1 MNKKICFFCVGTGG
15 HVLPVKNL
23 VQGLI
28 NKGISKEK
36 IIVITDKR
44 GSVYLKDL
52 SVEVKVFEFYA
63 SKNGILGY
71 LLNLRRIFVSILQIY
86 SYLKNKKI
94 SIYFS
99 TGSYISPIAGV
110 VSKLNKCK
118 FFIQEQNVYAG
129 LGNKLASI
137 FAFKIFTSFE
147 LTLNINDKKC
157 FYSGP
162 IINTKLIPRKIE
174 DLEHNSIGFYGGSQG
189 SEQINNFVEKFL
201 QDDMSLNHKIIH
213 ITGEKHFKNIETNR
227 NYKNYGFLVDIDK
240 FYKEVSIIVGR
251 AGGGSL
257 EPAFLGIPQILIP
270 YKFGT
275 TSSHQSLNADFIEKN
290 GFGYIVNTYEE
301 LINTI
306 KLIILNL
313 KNKKELPALNSG
325 NNLIIEELFNELY

>member
-23 VQGLI
+23 VLGLL
-28 NKGISKEK
+28 NKGISNEK

-52 SVEVKVFEFYA
+52 SVEVTVFEFYA
-63 SKNGILGY
+63 SKNGIQGY

-86 SYLKNKKI
+86 NYLKNKNI
-94 SIYFS
+94 SIFFS
-99 TGSYISPIAGV
+99 SGSYISPIAGI

-147 LTLNINDKKC
+147 ITLNINDKKC

-162 IINTKLIPRKIE
+162 IVNTKLLPRKVE
-174 DLEHNSIGFYGGSQG
+174 DLELNSVGFYGGSQG
-189 SEQINNFVEKFL
+189 SEQINKFVEDFL
-201 QDDMSLNHKIIH
+201 QDESSLNYKIIH
-213 ITGEKHFKNIETNR
+213 ITGEKHFKNVETNR
-227 NYKNYGFLVDIDK
+227 NYKNYAFLEDIDK
-240 FYKEVSIIVGR
+240 FYNETSIIVGR

-275 TSSHQSLNADFIEKN
+275 TSSHQSLNADYIEKN
-290 GFGYIVNTYEE
+290 EFGYIVNSYEE
-301 LINTI
+301 LIDSIN
-306 KLIILNL
+306 LISLNI
-313 KNKKELPALNSG
+313 KNKKQLPTLKSG
-325 NNLIIEELFNELY
+325 NNLIIEELFNELH